1 MAEYTLKYINH
12 RAECDAEAFVNDC
25 EEHYHR
31 QLHLVADQI
40 AANCKRKPVVLLN
53 GPSSS
58 GKTTTNDR
66 LGRILE
72 LAGIHAH
79 MISMDDYYRT
89 SGTYDIPFDKENG
102 VNDLESPE
110 CMDLDLLRDHL
121 TRLVAG
127 EEIMVPR
134 FDFETRTSHRND
146 RPVQLHKDEIVMIEG
161 IHAFNPV
168 IMGDLEKHATSV
180 YLSVASVLLT
190 DHNIRVEPHM
200 LRFLRRAMRDSLF
213 RSSPVE
219 YTLKQWNSV
228 RRGERLYISP
238 YRGQADLTV
247 DTYLPYETNI
257 LMQYLSEKLQVEE
270 KMLEQADLAPL
281 SAILDKVSPSRIC
294 RRIRFC
300 MSLSAEKCPDSCFLA
315 GYEV

>member
-89 SGTYDIPFDKENG
+89 SGTYDIPFDEENG

-134 FDFETRTSHRND
+134 FDFETRTSHRNE
-146 RPVQLHKDEIVMIEG
+146 RAVQLHKDEIVMIEG

-219 YTLKQWNSV
+219 HTLKQWNSV

-257 LMQYLSEKLQVEE
+257 LMQRLSDKLRGREAA
-270 KMLEQADLAPL
+270 LEAADLAPIGAL
-281 SAILDKVSPSRIC
+281 LDAVSPIDYAPY
-294 RRIRFC
+294 
-300 MSLSAEKCPDSCFLA
+300 MPEDSVLHEFI
-315 GYEV
+315 G

>member
-89 SGTYDIPFDKENG
+89 SGTYDIPFDEENG

-127 EEIMVPR
+127 EEILVPR
-134 FDFETRTSHRND
+134 FDFETRTSHRNE
-146 RPVQLHKDEIVMIEG
+146 RAVQLHKDEIVMIEG

-190 DHNIRVEPHM
+190 DRNVRIEPHM

-257 LMQYLSEKLQVEE
+257 LMRYLSEKLQDEE
-270 KMLEQADLAPL
+270 CMLEQADLAPL
-281 SAILDKVSPSRIC
+281 SAILDKVSPIDYKPY
-294 RRIRFC
+294 
-300 MSLSAEKCPDSCFLA
+300 MPEDSVLHEFI
-315 GYEV
+315 G

>member
-72 LAGIHAH
+72 LAGIHTH

-89 SGTYDIPFDKENG
+89 SGTYDIPFDEENG

-134 FDFETRTSHRND
+134 FDFETRTSHRNE
-146 RPVQLHKDEIVMIEG
+146 RAVQLHKDEIVMIEG

-190 DHNIRVEPHM
+190 DRNVRVEPHM

-281 SAILDKVSPSRIC
+281 SAILDKVWPIDYKPY
-294 RRIRFC
+294 
-300 MSLSAEKCPDSCFLA
+300 MPEDSVLHEFI
-315 GYEV
+315 G

>member
-25 EEHYHR
+25 EEQYHR

-72 LAGIHAH
+72 LAGIHTH

-89 SGTYDIPFDKENG
+89 SGTYDIPFDEENG

-134 FDFETRTSHRND
+134 FDFETRTSHRNN
-146 RPVQLHKDEIVMIEG
+146 RPVQLYKDEIVMIEG

-190 DHNIRVEPHM
+190 DRNVRIEPHM

-213 RSSPVE
+213 RSTSIE
-219 YTLKQWNSV
+219 HTLKQWNSV

-281 SAILDKVSPSRIC
+281 SAILDKVSPIDYKPY
-294 RRIRFC
+294 
-300 MSLSAEKCPDSCFLA
+300 MPEDSVLHEFI
-315 GYEV
+315 G

>member
-102 VNDLESPE
+102 VSDLESPE

-146 RPVQLHKDEIVMIEG
+146 HPVQLHKDEIVMIEG

-190 DHNIRVEPHM
+190 GHNIRVEPHM

-219 YTLKQWNSV
+219 HTLKQWNSV

-257 LMQYLSEKLQVEE
+257 LMQYLSEKLQGEE
-270 KMLEQADLAPL
+270 RMLEQADLAPL
-281 SAILDKVSPSRIC
+281 SAILDKVSPIDYKPY
-294 RRIRFC
+294 
-300 MSLSAEKCPDSCFLA
+300 MPEDSVLHEFI
-315 GYEV
+315 G